1 MSWTTAA
8 WVAILILT
16 GGFQI
21 YRGAP
26 VDGAV
31 FLAMAV
37 ALILDLS
44 GVLPSPRNAEWR
56 PSRIILICVLGAAA
70 AVLALTPRHGP
81 GDGIAIAVSGIL
93 VFLVAWPQ
101 PASAD
106 DRDSWTPR
114 MRRAATLWA
123 CVGIAVCLWELA
135 MYFLGTYVNR
145 YAFPALSDLLN
156 PLLDHPIGRILFAA
170 AWLLGGVALMR
181 RGRES
186 GRANGRGRERDPHE
200 RGGDI
205 R

>member
-1 MSWTTAA
+1 MAWPTAA

-26 VDGAV
+26 VDGGV

-44 GVLPSPRNAEWR
+44 GVLPAPRNREWR
-56 PSRIILICVLGAAA
+56 PSRVILICVLGAAA
-70 AVLALTPRHGP
+70 LVLALTPRHGI

-101 PASAD
+101 QEEPGAD
-106 DRDSWTPR
+106 TGWSPR

-135 MYFLGTYVNR
+135 MYFLGTYVDR
-145 YAFPALSDLLN
+145 HAFPALSDLLN

-170 AWLLGGVALMR
+170 AWLVGGVALMR
-181 RGRES
+181 RGQKPA
-186 GRANGRGRERDPHE
+186 GRSTEEPTSRS
-200 RGGDI
+200 I

>member
-1 MSWTTAA
+1 MSWPVAA

-31 FLAMAV
+31 FLAMAG
-37 ALILDLS
+37 ALILDLA
-44 GVLPSPRNAEWR
+44 GILPEWRKTEWR
-56 PSRIILICVLGAAA
+56 PSRIILIGVLGAAA
-70 AVLALTPRHGP
+70 VVLAVTPRRGI

-101 PASAD
+101 RATPAGGHEGSV
-106 DRDSWTPR
+106 WTPR

-123 CVGIAVCLWELA
+123 CVGIAICLWELT
-135 MYFLGTYVNR
+135 MFFLGAYVDR
-145 YAFPALSDLLN
+145 DAFPALSDLLD
-156 PLLDHPIGRILFAA
+156 PLLNNPIGRILFAA
-170 AWLLGGVALMR
+170 AWLVGGVALMR
-181 RGRES
+181 RGQ
-186 GRANGRGRERDPHE
+186 GRTQVHE
-200 RGGDI
+200 LSRRI

>member
-1 MSWTTAA
+1 MSWPVAA

-31 FLAMAV
+31 FLAMAG
-37 ALILDLS
+37 ALILDLA
-44 GVLPSPRNAEWR
+44 GILPEPQTTEWR
-56 PSRIILICVLGAAA
+56 PSRIILIGVLGAAA
-70 AVLALTPRHGP
+70 VVLALTPRHGI

-101 PASAD
+101 RDAPAGSD
-106 DRDSWTPR
+106 EPGNVWTPR

-123 CVGIAVCLWELA
+123 CVGIAVCLWELT
-135 MYFLGTYVNR
+135 MFFLGAYVDR
-145 YAFPALSDLLN
+145 SAFPALSDLLD
-156 PLLDHPIGRILFAA
+156 PLLDQPIGRILFAA
-170 AWLLGGVALMR
+170 GWLVGGVALMR
-181 RGRES
+181 RGQ
-186 GRANGRGRERDPHE
+186 GRTRAQELISRR
-200 RGGDI
+200 I